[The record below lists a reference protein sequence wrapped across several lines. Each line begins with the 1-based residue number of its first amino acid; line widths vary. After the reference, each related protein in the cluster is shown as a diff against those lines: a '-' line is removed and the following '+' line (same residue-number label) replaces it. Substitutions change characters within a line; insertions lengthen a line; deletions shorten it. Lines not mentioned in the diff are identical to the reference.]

1 VTPLYVM
8 VVTLQAMKTM
18 PLAAAMALALA
29 VLPVGIG
36 NAQSVGGQ
44 SNYSDPGHPAN
55 PDAATVSRLIDD
67 TTKDSKAQA
76 HAVEALVGMGKAAV
90 PALVPHLGDGRPLAE
105 RSIILPNRPGHI
117 HDRQFQP
124 WTVHDA
130 VVVLLREIAPQGPA
144 IGSHNLHTV
153 DPGQRVQVKR
163 KWVNWCVGQFPAQAD
178 DCRS

>member
-1 VTPLYVM
+1 M
-8 VVTLQAMKTM
+8 VVALQVMKTM

-29 VLPVGIG
+29 VLPVAAARG
-36 NAQSVGGQ
+36 NEA
-44 SNYSDPGHPAN
+44 PAH

-76 HAVEALVGMGKAAV
+76 RAVEVLVGMGKAAV
-90 PALVPHLGDGRPLAE
+90 PVLVPHLGDGRPLAE

-144 IGSHNLHTV
+144 IGRHNLHTV
-153 DPGQRVQVKR
+153 DPGQRAQVKR

-178 DCRS
+178 ACRS

>member
-1 VTPLYVM
+1 
-8 VVTLQAMKTM
+8 MKTM
-18 PLAAAMALALA
+18 PLAAAMAFSLAI
-29 VLPVGIG
+29 LPVGIG

-44 SNYSDPGHPAN
+44 SNYSGPAH

-90 PALVPHLGDGRPLAE
+90 PALVPHLGDGRPLVE

-117 HDRQFQP
+117 HDRQYQP

-130 VVVLLREIAPQGPA
+130 VVVLLREIAPQGPV
-144 IGSHNLHTV
+144 IGSHNPHTV
-153 DPGQRVQVKR
+153 DPGQRAQVKR

-178 DCRS
+178 TCRS

>member
-1 VTPLYVM
+1 
-8 VVTLQAMKTM
+8 MKTM

-29 VLPVGIG
+29 ILPVWPVRG
-36 NAQSVGGQ
+36 NESVGGQ
-44 SNYSDPGHPAN
+44 SNYSDPGS
-55 PDAATVSRLIDD
+55 DAATVSRLIDD

-76 HAVEALVGMGKAAV
+76 HAVEVLVGMGKAAV

-153 DPGQRVQVKR
+153 DPGQRAQVKR

-178 DCRS
+178 TCRS